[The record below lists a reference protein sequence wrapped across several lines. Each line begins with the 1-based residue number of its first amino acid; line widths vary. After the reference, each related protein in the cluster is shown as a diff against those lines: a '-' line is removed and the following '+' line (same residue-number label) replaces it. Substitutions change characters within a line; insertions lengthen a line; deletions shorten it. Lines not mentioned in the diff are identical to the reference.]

1 MKFVCDCVSPWCV
14 CEQLLC
20 VFSCV
25 VAICG
30 VRQFEA
36 EKDLEFGF
44 VERISIFQQI
54 HQLSAKSSLPGEGEG
69 ETGGG
74 GGIFCHRNA
83 QLSRFRLVSRLN
95 K

>member
-1 MKFVCDCVSPWCV
+1 MGMCVLVSPWCV
-14 CEQLLC
+14 CEQFLC

-69 ETGGG
+69 EAGG
-74 GGIFCHRNA
+74 GGICCHRNA
-83 QLSRFRLVSRLN
+83 QLFRFRLVSRLN